1 MNAIYLTIILLIEII
16 VFVFVTKFDVLS
28 SALWVAAMLFFTA
41 AVYSINISIF
51 GRDFTYSTVAV
62 VSLTPICYFIGEF
75 LGKKNSLKYINL
87 KLKSKK
93 YRDME
98 GRVLISGTIFIYLI
112 TIVIV
117 LLGLYKLWK
126 MFLYTKE
133 IFGNT
138 DILLT
143 AYYIRS
149 ALTSGEYD
157 DGTFIGLVS
166 TMTEAAAFVFIYYY
180 IYNTIFFRR
189 TETKLLFPVA
199 AYFFYLM
206 TTTGRTGYIKFFII
220 TIAVVYCMLS
230 RSNKNLRYILKKA
243 FKFILLAFLLILAI
257 FYFYGYFIR
266 KSTHNLSEYFVE
278 YLSAGLY
285 GLDDFIREP
294 WKKNTLIGEYTLSN
308 LYYWCNK
315 LFMSDFHIPEYHL
328 PFFSYKVGKSNIYTA
343 FAFPIQ
349 DFGIIGM
356 LFTRILIGYIF
367 SKIRKKAIKERE
379 ISNHILVTVILG
391 HLLYGNFFVVIADRY
406 VELISVVS
414 FPMLLVYIYII
425 NKLFINSANR
435 QIKIYNQKQKNRER
449 ILHG

>member
-1 MNAIYLTIILLIEII
+1 M
-16 VFVFVTKFDVLS
+16 
-28 SALWVAAMLFFTA
+28 
-41 AVYSINISIF
+41 
-51 GRDFTYSTVAV
+51 
-62 VSLTPICYFIGEF
+62 
-75 LGKKNSLKYINL
+75 
-87 KLKSKK
+87 
-93 YRDME
+93 
-98 GRVLISGTIFIYLI
+98 
-112 TIVIV
+112 
-117 LLGLYKLWK
+117 
-126 MFLYTKE
+126 
-133 IFGNT
+133 
-138 DILLT
+138 
-143 AYYIRS
+143 
-149 ALTSGEYD
+149 
-157 DGTFIGLVS
+157 
-166 TMTEAAAFVFIYYY
+166 
-180 IYNTIFFRR
+180 
-189 TETKLLFPVA
+189 
-199 AYFFYLM
+199 
-206 TTTGRTGYIKFFII
+206 
-220 TIAVVYCMLS
+220 
-230 RSNKNLRYILKKA
+230 
-243 FKFILLAFLLILAI
+243 
-257 FYFYGYFIR
+257 
-266 KSTHNLSEYFVE
+266 
-278 YLSAGLY
+278 
-285 GLDDFIREP
+285 DDFIREP